1 MINLLK
7 YANLVKVF
15 GKKGNVSLNQNEKD
29 FYKKGGKLDQEKL
42 KKKMERM
49 EKQAP
54 KF

>member
-1 MINLLK
+1 MQPLNNFGLRIS
-7 YANLVKVF
+7 LVIPF
-15 GKKGNVSLNQNEKD
+15 LNQIEKD
-29 FYKKGGKLDQEKL
+29 YHKKGGKLDQEKL